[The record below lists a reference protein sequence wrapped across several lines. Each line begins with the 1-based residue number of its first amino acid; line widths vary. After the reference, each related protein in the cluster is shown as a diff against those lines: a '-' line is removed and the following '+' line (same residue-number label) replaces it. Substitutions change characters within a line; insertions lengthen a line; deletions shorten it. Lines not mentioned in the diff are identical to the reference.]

1 MKKMFVIL
9 SLLLV
14 QSVMAQPLLNNNSQ
28 FELVWGLSARQG
40 DRPTMEDAH
49 VNEVAFQGVSGRAFF
64 GVYDGH
70 GGAKAAEI
78 AAKKLHTYLPVHCDK
93 DSKNCM
99 DEALEKAF
107 LSTDSLIMKKTDSGT
122 CAAVAYIDKDDLC
135 IAWVGDSRVVLG
147 RNGQV
152 IYATEDH
159 KPNKASERERITKA
173 GGFVVTMYGAPRVNG
188 GLAVA
193 RALGDRCV
201 KQDPGVIASP
211 SIHHEKIQ
219 KGDIVIIACD
229 GIWDVLTN
237 QQAITI
243 VDDALQESNSAL
255 VKKYPAQPLLRK
267 VNSKDPY
274 VEEAGDEHLLLAART
289 LRDTAY
295 QKGSSDNLSV
305 LIVIV
310 K

>member
-9 SLLLV
+9 SLLLA
-14 QSVMAQPLLNNNSQ
+14 QSVIAQPLLNNTPQ
-28 FELVWGLSARQG
+28 FDFVWGLSARQG
-40 DRPTMEDAH
+40 DRQTMEDAH
-49 VNEVAFQGVSGRAFF
+49 VNEVTFQGVCGRAFF

-70 GGAKAAEI
+70 SGAKAAKI
-78 AAKKLHTYLPVHCDK
+78 AAKKLHTYLPVHCGE
-93 DSKNCM
+93 DSKTCI
-99 DEALEKAF
+99 DKALEKAF

-122 CAAVAYIDKDDLC
+122 CAAVAYIDKNDLC

-147 RNGQV
+147 RNGQLM
-152 IYATEDH
+152 YATEDH

-201 KQDPGVIASP
+201 KQDPGVIATP

-219 KGDIVIIACD
+219 KSDIIIIACD
-229 GIWDVLTN
+229 GIWDVLSN
-237 QQAITI
+237 QQAITAVEI
-243 VDDALQESNSAL
+243 ALHGSDSTL
-255 VKKYPAQPLLRK
+255 KKVYPAQPLLRNG
-267 VNSKDPY
+267 VKDPY
-274 VEEAGDEHLLLAART
+274 VEEAGDEHLLLAARA
-289 LRDTAY
+289 LRDAAY
-295 QKGSSDNLSV
+295 QKGSTDNLSV
-305 LIVIV
+305 LIVAV